1 MAYGSRPFRYLDF
14 AGTGPGRRSIL
25 PATQVARV
33 LTIAAWFLVMV
44 VLTAGCHVTVGG
56 RERELLHVEQVRGE
70 VEWVAER
77 REDRQET
84 IGADTACSANTIPT

>member
-1 MAYGSRPFRYLDF
+1 M
-14 AGTGPGRRSIL
+14 SI
-25 PATQVARV
+25 ATCLARMGVSVSWVLMTLV
-33 LTIAAWFLVMV
+33 LT
-44 VLTAGCHVTVGG
+44 TGCHVTVGG
-56 RERELLHVEQVRGE
+56 RERKLLHAEQVRGE

>member
-14 AGTGPGRRSIL
+14 AGTGPARRSIL

-56 RERELLHVEQVRGE
+56 RERELLHV
-70 VEWVAER
+70 
-77 REDRQET
+77 
-84 IGADTACSANTIPT
+84 